1 MDINYT
7 FGRFWALLLPI
18 ALLVVFFKYLHQL
31 NSILTS
37 IEGVGFRKTLLTLFV
52 AFFAIWSLVYFGSV
66 FFVRA
71 ISWALH
77 GTNPIIPT
85 QRPNLTAQQDL
96 EKPLNNSMDYNSIKE
111 GESLFKLALKDE
123 SAA

>member
-37 IEGVGFRKTLLTLFV
+37 IEGVGFRMILLTLFV

-71 ISWALH
+71 ISWILH
-77 GTNPIIPT
+77 GINPIPT

-96 EKPLNNSMDYNSIKE
+96 EKPLNNSMDYHSVKE
-111 GESLFKLALKDE
+111 GESLFKLGLKDE

>member
-7 FGRFWALLLPI
+7 FGRFWALLLPV
-18 ALLVVFFKYLHQL
+18 ALLVVFFKYLNQL

-37 IEGVGFRKTLLTLFV
+37 IEGVGFRKTLLILFV
-52 AFFAIWSLVYFGSV
+52 AFFAIWSLVYFSSV
-66 FFVRA
+66 LLVRA

-77 GTNPIIPT
+77 GIKPIPT
-85 QRPNLTAQQDL
+85 QQPNLTAQQDL
-96 EKPLNNSMDYNSIKE
+96 EKPLNNSMDYHSVKE
-111 GESLFKLALKDE
+111 RESLFKLGLKDE

>member
-1 MDINYT
+1 MDTNYT
-7 FGRFWALLLPI
+7 FGRLWALLLPV

-52 AFFAIWSLVYFGSV
+52 AFFAIWSLVYFSSV

-71 ISWALH
+71 ISWVLH
-77 GTNPIIPT
+77 GINPIPT

-96 EKPLNNSMDYNSIKE
+96 EKPLNNSMGYHSAKK
-111 GESLFKLALKDE
+111 GESLFKLGLKDE

>member
-37 IEGVGFRKTLLTLFV
+37 IEGVGFRKTLLTLFA
-52 AFFAIWSLVYFGSV
+52 AFFAIWSLVYFSSV
-66 FFVRA
+66 LFVRA
-71 ISWALH
+71 ISWVLN
-77 GTNPIIPT
+77 GINPIPT

-96 EKPLNNSMDYNSIKE
+96 EKPLNNSMDYHSAKK
-111 GESLFKLALKDE
+111 GESLFKLGLKDE

>member
-52 AFFAIWSLVYFGSV
+52 AFFAIWSLVYFSSV
-66 FFVRA
+66 LFVRA
-71 ISWALH
+71 ISWVLN
-77 GTNPIIPT
+77 GKKLIPT
-85 QRPNLTAQQDL
+85 QRLNLTAQQDL
-96 EKPLNNSMDYNSIKE
+96 EKPLNNSMDYHSVKE
-111 GESLFKLALKDE
+111 GESLFKLGLKDE

>member
-7 FGRFWALLLPI
+7 FGRLWALLLPI

-52 AFFAIWSLVYFGSV
+52 AFFAIWSLVYFSSV
-66 FFVRA
+66 LFVRA
-71 ISWALH
+71 ISWVLN
-77 GTNPIIPT
+77 GINPNPT
-85 QRPNLTAQQDL
+85 QRPNLTGQQDL
-96 EKPLNNSMDYNSIKE
+96 EKPLSNSMDYHSIKE
-111 GESLFKLALKDE
+111 GESLFKLGLKDE

>member
-7 FGRFWALLLPI
+7 FGRLWALLLPI

-52 AFFAIWSLVYFGSV
+52 AFFAIWSLVYFSSV
-66 FFVRA
+66 LFVRA
-71 ISWALH
+71 ISWVLN
-77 GTNPIIPT
+77 GINPIPT

-96 EKPLNNSMDYNSIKE
+96 EKPLSNSMDYHSVKE
-111 GESLFKLALKDE
+111 REPLFKLGLKDE

>member
-1 MDINYT
+1 MDTNYT
-7 FGRFWALLLPI
+7 FGRLWALLLPI

-52 AFFAIWSLVYFGSV
+52 AFFAIWSLVYFSSV

-71 ISWALH
+71 ISWVLH
-77 GTNPIIPT
+77 GINPIPT

-96 EKPLNNSMDYNSIKE
+96 EKPLNNSMDYGSVKE
-111 GESLFKLALKDE
+111 GESLFKLGLKDE

>member
-1 MDINYT
+1 MNINHT

-52 AFFAIWSLVYFGSV
+52 AFFAIWSLVYFSSV
-66 FFVRA
+66 FFVQA

-77 GTNPIIPT
+77 GINPIPT

-96 EKPLNNSMDYNSIKE
+96 EKPLNNSMDYHSVKE
-111 GESLFKLALKDE
+111 GESLFKLGLKDE

>member
-7 FGRFWALLLPI
+7 FGRLWALLLPI

-37 IEGVGFRKTLLTLFV
+37 IEGVGFRKTLLILFV
-52 AFFAIWSLVYFGSV
+52 AFFAIWSLVYFSSV

-71 ISWALH
+71 ISWVLH
-77 GTNPIIPT
+77 GINPIPT

-96 EKPLNNSMDYNSIKE
+96 EESLNNSMDYHSVKK
-111 GESLFKLALKDE
+111 GKSLFKLGLKDE

>member
-7 FGRFWALLLPI
+7 FGRFWALLLPV

-52 AFFAIWSLVYFGSV
+52 AFFAIWSLVYFSSV

-77 GTNPIIPT
+77 GINPIPT

-96 EKPLNNSMDYNSIKE
+96 EKPLNNSMDYHSVKE
-111 GESLFKLALKDE
+111 RESLFKLALKDE
-123 SAA
+123 PAA

>member
-7 FGRFWALLLPI
+7 FGRLWALLLPI

-52 AFFAIWSLVYFGSV
+52 AFFAIWSLVYFSSV
-66 FFVRA
+66 LFVRA
-71 ISWALH
+71 ISWVLN
-77 GTNPIIPT
+77 GINPIPT
-85 QRPNLTAQQDL
+85 QQRPNLTAQQDL
-96 EKPLNNSMDYNSIKE
+96 EKPLSNSMDYHSVKE
-111 GESLFKLALKDE
+111 GESLFKLGLKDE

>member
-37 IEGVGFRKTLLTLFV
+37 IEGVGFRKILLTLFV
-52 AFFAIWSLVYFGSV
+52 AFFAIWSLVYFSSV
-66 FFVRA
+66 LFVRA
-71 ISWALH
+71 ISWVLN
-77 GTNPIIPT
+77 GINPIPT

-96 EKPLNNSMDYNSIKE
+96 EKPLSNSMDYHSIKE
-111 GESLFKLALKDE
+111 GESLFKLGLKDE

>member
-7 FGRFWALLLPI
+7 FGRLWALLLPI

-52 AFFAIWSLVYFGSV
+52 AFFAIWSLVYFSSV
-66 FFVRA
+66 FFVQA

-77 GTNPIIPT
+77 GINPIPT

-96 EKPLNNSMDYNSIKE
+96 EKPLNNSMDYHSVKE
-111 GESLFKLALKDE
+111 GESLFKLGLKDE

>member
-52 AFFAIWSLVYFGSV
+52 AFFAIWSLVYFSSV
-66 FFVRA
+66 LFVRA

-77 GTNPIIPT
+77 GINPIPT

-96 EKPLNNSMDYNSIKE
+96 EKPLNNSMDYHSEKE

-123 SAA
+123 PAA

>member
-52 AFFAIWSLVYFGSV
+52 AFFAIWSLVYFSSV
-66 FFVRA
+66 LFVRA
-71 ISWALH
+71 ISWVLN
-77 GTNPIIPT
+77 GINPIPT

-96 EKPLNNSMDYNSIKE
+96 EKPLNNSMDYHSEKE

-123 SAA
+123 PAA

>member
-18 ALLVVFFKYLHQL
+18 ALLVVIFKYLHQL

-37 IEGVGFRKTLLTLFV
+37 IEGVGFRKILLTLFV
-52 AFFAIWSLVYFGSV
+52 AFFAIWSLVYFSSV
-66 FFVRA
+66 FFVQA

-77 GTNPIIPT
+77 GINPIPT

-96 EKPLNNSMDYNSIKE
+96 EKPLNNSMDYHSVKE
-111 GESLFKLALKDE
+111 GESLFKLGLKDE

>member
-7 FGRFWALLLPI
+7 FGRLWALLLPI

-37 IEGVGFRKTLLTLFV
+37 IEGVGFRKTLLALFV
-52 AFFAIWSLVYFGSV
+52 AFFAIWSLVYFSSV
-66 FFVRA
+66 LFVRA
-71 ISWALH
+71 ISWVLN
-77 GTNPIIPT
+77 GINPIPT
-85 QRPNLTAQQDL
+85 QRSNLTAQQDL
-96 EKPLNNSMDYNSIKE
+96 EKPLSNSMDYHSVKE
-111 GESLFKLALKDE
+111 RESLFKLGLKDE

>member
-1 MDINYT
+1 MDTNYT
-7 FGRFWALLLPI
+7 FGRLWALLLPV

-37 IEGVGFRKTLLTLFV
+37 IEGVGFRKILLTLFV
-52 AFFAIWSLVYFGSV
+52 AFFAIWSLVYFSSV
-66 FFVRA
+66 LFVRA
-71 ISWALH
+71 ISWVLN
-77 GTNPIIPT
+77 GINPIPT

-96 EKPLNNSMDYNSIKE
+96 EKPLSNSMDYHSVKG
-111 GESLFKLALKDE
+111 GESLFKLGLKDE

>member
-1 MDINYT
+1 MRATIGSKVKIMDINYT

-52 AFFAIWSLVYFGSV
+52 AFFAIWSLVYFSSV
-66 FFVRA
+66 LFVRA
-71 ISWALH
+71 IS
-77 GTNPIIPT
+77 
-85 QRPNLTAQQDL
+85 
-96 EKPLNNSMDYNSIKE
+96 
-111 GESLFKLALKDE
+111 
-123 SAA
+123 

>member
-52 AFFAIWSLVYFGSV
+52 AFFAIWSLVYFSSV
-66 FFVRA
+66 FFVQA
-71 ISWALH
+71 ISWAPH
-77 GTNPIIPT
+77 GTNPIPT

-96 EKPLNNSMDYNSIKE
+96 EKPLNNSMDYHSVKE
-111 GESLFKLALKDE
+111 GESLFKLGLKDE

>member
-1 MDINYT
+1 MDTNYT
-7 FGRFWALLLPI
+7 FGRLWALLLPV

-52 AFFAIWSLVYFGSV
+52 AFFAIWSLVYFSSV

-71 ISWALH
+71 ISWVLH
-77 GTNPIIPT
+77 GINPIPT

-96 EKPLNNSMDYNSIKE
+96 EKPLNNSMDYHSAKK
-111 GESLFKLALKDE
+111 GESLFKLGLKDE

>member
-1 MDINYT
+1 MDTNYT
-7 FGRFWALLLPI
+7 FGRLWALLLPI

-52 AFFAIWSLVYFGSV
+52 AFFAIWSLVYFSSV

-71 ISWALH
+71 ISWVLH
-77 GTNPIIPT
+77 GINPIPT

-96 EKPLNNSMDYNSIKE
+96 EKPLNNSMDYHSAKK
-111 GESLFKLALKDE
+111 GESLFKLGLKDE

>member
-52 AFFAIWSLVYFGSV
+52 AFFAIWSLVYFSSV
-66 FFVRA
+66 LFVRA
-71 ISWALH
+71 ISWVLN
-77 GTNPIIPT
+77 GINPIST
-85 QRPNLTAQQDL
+85 QRPNLTGQQDL
-96 EKPLNNSMDYNSIKE
+96 EKPLSNSMDYHSVKE
-111 GESLFKLALKDE
+111 GESLFKLGLKDE

>member
-37 IEGVGFRKTLLTLFV
+37 IEGVGFRKILLTLFV
-52 AFFAIWSLVYFGSV
+52 AFFAIWSLVYFSSV
-66 FFVRA
+66 LFARA
-71 ISWALH
+71 ISWVLN
-77 GTNPIIPT
+77 GINPIPT

-96 EKPLNNSMDYNSIKE
+96 EKPLNNSMDYHSVKE
-111 GESLFKLALKDE
+111 GESLFKLGLKDE

>member
-37 IEGVGFRKTLLTLFV
+37 IEGVGFRKTLLALFV
-52 AFFAIWSLVYFGSV
+52 AFFAIWSLVYFSSV
-66 FFVRA
+66 LFVRA
-71 ISWALH
+71 ISWVLN
-77 GTNPIIPT
+77 GINPIST
-85 QRPNLTAQQDL
+85 QRPNLTGQQDL
-96 EKPLNNSMDYNSIKE
+96 EKPLSNSMDYHSVKE
-111 GESLFKLALKDE
+111 GESLFKLGLKDE

>member
-7 FGRFWALLLPI
+7 FGRLWALLLPI

-52 AFFAIWSLVYFGSV
+52 AFFAIWSLVYFSSV
-66 FFVRA
+66 LFVRA
-71 ISWALH
+71 ISWVLH
-77 GTNPIIPT
+77 GINPIPAL
-85 QRPNLTAQQDL
+85 RPNLTAQQDL
-96 EKPLNNSMDYNSIKE
+96 EKPLSNSMDYHSVKE
-111 GESLFKLALKDE
+111 GESLFKLGLKEE

>member
-52 AFFAIWSLVYFGSV
+52 AFFAIWSLIYFSSV
-66 FFVRA
+66 LFVRA
-71 ISWALH
+71 ISWVLN
-77 GTNPIIPT
+77 GINPIPT

-96 EKPLNNSMDYNSIKE
+96 EKPLNNSMDYHSEKE